1 MFGNTI
7 EPMSYLGFWGLGLL
21 MSLQGSFIWCNGITS
36 ATSTFYH
43 AHSQFPFRHNNA
55 MLGSPGGSSMLWF
68 SRCSRPRSNQN
79 HFTSLSIP
87 GVRLGNHVLR
97 LEHFRCDV
105 FSDPTGWWST
115 SWLASYSLWG
125 WLMMSY
131 TALAAKVDAML
142 ATAICWLLA
151 STRMLICAC
160 KTVLSSCSS
169 SRVSSLDHCKS
180 SRDFTEYLYF
190 FKVWNSVHTDS
201 CPHHKELSAV
211 NVVLAQPCLLQG
223 NCICRICALP
233 FYWVCILSERYSH
246 VLTYTLEADN
256 HICVN
261 DANS

>member
-36 ATSTFYH
+36 ATSTF
-43 AHSQFPFRHNNA
+43 ST
-55 MLGSPGGSSMLWF
+55 MLTASFLSGISMQCLGPLAAVVCYD
-68 SRCSRPRSNQN
+68 SPRSNQN

-105 FSDPTGWWST
+105 FSDPTSRWTT

-169 SRVSSLDHCKS
+169 SRVFFGPLQVFSWFHRVSLLFQGLEQCSHRFLPSSQGAFRCKCCAS
-180 SRDFTEYLYF
+180 AA
-190 FKVWNSVHTDS
+190 
-201 CPHHKELSAV
+201 LSA
-211 NVVLAQPCLLQG
+211 A
-223 NCICRICALP
+223 R
-233 FYWVCILSERYSH
+233 
-246 VLTYTLEADN
+246 
-256 HICVN
+256 
-261 DANS
+261 